1 MKKRKREGEDEE
13 EQGEKSPTRAS
24 SRVAAKGRKVYKEDP
39 SGEEE
44 EEGELFHDAVSR
56 TEEMPAIADTDIC
69 PLAPP
74 MKTNAKDDA
83 VTMASEEQQGGV
95 AEGADA
101 NNNDSLTAE
110 I

>member
-13 EQGEKSPTRAS
+13 EQGEKDVVEDKSPTRAS

-39 SGEEE
+39 SGG
-44 EEGELFHDAVSR
+44 EEGED
-56 TEEMPAIADTDIC
+56 EEMPAIADTDIC

-95 AEGADA
+95 AEEADA
-101 NNNDSLTAE
+101 NNNDNLTAE